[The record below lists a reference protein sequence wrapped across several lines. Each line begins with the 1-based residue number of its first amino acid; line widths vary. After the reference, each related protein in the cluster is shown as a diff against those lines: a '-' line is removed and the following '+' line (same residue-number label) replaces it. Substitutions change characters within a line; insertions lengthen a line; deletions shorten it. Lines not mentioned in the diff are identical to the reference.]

1 MRVSLSKMYVDARIR
16 ETVADVIDS
25 GQYIKGKRLEAFES
39 EFAGLCTAKFAIGV
53 SSGTGAILLSLM
65 ALGVGRGDEV
75 IVPAHTFVA
84 TASPAVFL
92 GARVIYA
99 DIDPETYTIDPA
111 DIESKISART
121 RAIIPVHLYGHTCDM
136 DSIADL
142 AQRHGLVVIEDA
154 CQAHGAE
161 YKGRLAGSLADVACF
176 SFYPSKNMTVLGD
189 GGMVTTNSEELAQ
202 KVRMMSDHGRTG
214 KYVHDILG
222 LNFRMSEIHAAI
234 GLEQLKHVSAWNDRR
249 REIAG
254 RYDSLLIN
262 AGVVTPTAKEW
273 ARHVYHMY
281 VVRSKQRDELAAF
294 LRDKGIQTGIHYPVP
309 LHQQPSVGSDVSL
322 PVTEDYVSE
331 ILSLPMHPQL
341 EDAEVEYVA
350 SAVAEFAGK
359 SA

>member
-1 MRVSLSKMYVDARIR
+1 VMQISLGRMFVDDGTR
-16 ETVADVIDS
+16 EAVASALES
-25 GQYIKGKRLEAFES
+25 GQYIKGKQLTAFERGFA
-39 EFAGLCTAKFAIGV
+39 EFCGTEKAVGV
-53 SSGTGAILLSLM
+53 SSGTAAILLSLM
-65 ALGVGRGDEV
+65 ALGVGKGDEV

-214 KYVHDILG
+214 KRSRYPGTQLQDER
-222 LNFRMSEIHAAI
+222 NPCRDRTRAAQARLR
-234 GLEQLKHVSAWNDRR
+234 LERQ
-249 REIAG
+249 
-254 RYDSLLIN
+254 
-262 AGVVTPTAKEW
+262 
-273 ARHVYHMY
+273 
-281 VVRSKQRDELAAF
+281 
-294 LRDKGIQTGIHYPVP
+294 
-309 LHQQPSVGSDVSL
+309 
-322 PVTEDYVSE
+322 
-331 ILSLPMHPQL
+331 
-341 EDAEVEYVA
+341 A
-350 SAVAEFAGK
+350 S
-359 SA
+359 